1 MYTEWLWNTDSLAEW
16 ILCGSFALAWL
27 LQMGFYLSVHL
38 RFARHQPTEH
48 SETTEP
54 VSVVI
59 CARNEI
65 DNLERYLPS
74 ILDQDYKEYEVIVV
88 NDASS
93 DESEML
99 LSQLSVRY
107 PHLRYTS
114 IPRNEKFTHGKKLA
128 VTVGLKA
135 ARHEKI
141 LLTDA
146 DCRAEGPRWLQLM
159 VSGLSGEKEIIL
171 GYGKYERKKGLLNAI
186 IRYETAFTA
195 MQYFALALKGKAYM
209 GVGRNLAYNKELFF
223 SKKGFSSHYHIPS
236 GDDDLFVNE
245 NASASNTAIEIR
257 PGSHTISVPESN
269 FGSWFRQKK
278 RHLSAGSHYSKASR
292 LRIGREIMS
301 RFLLYTSFILLMS
314 TGCCLLSAAALFLIF
329 EITRTSIFR
338 RSLKHLKEK
347 YLLLPSLLLDPLI
360 PLLLALIRISNI
372 FTTKKQAWK

>member
-1 MYTEWLWNTDSLAEW
+1 MNSTERAQNNPTTQAIEIAIRLGLLFL
-16 ILCGSFALAWL
+16 ILGWCLQILGHFISIVAWGAIIAVAIYPL
-27 LQMGFYLSVHL
+27 FLK
-38 RFARHQPTEH
+38 
-48 SETTEP
+48 
-54 VSVVI
+54 
-59 CARNEI
+59 
-65 DNLERYLPS
+65 LESKLGGR
-74 ILDQDYKEYEVIVV
+74 
-88 NDASS
+88 
-93 DESEML
+93 
-99 LSQLSVRY
+99 
-107 PHLRYTS
+107 
-114 IPRNEKFTHGKKLA
+114 KKLA